1 MASINFIQPKNI
13 DSNSNYLYSDIH
25 FDIQE
30 QKIYTKS
37 GGMAKKTK
45 SDIKVDYDLAAIKNS
60 IKSLFNT
67 KKGQRPLYPEWG
79 VDLEA
84 FLFEPLNE
92 SIGYKIGKT
101 IQTGIAQEPRV
112 TLISLN
118 VIVDYNQSTYNIELQ
133 IFVPSLSI
141 NTVVFASL
149 NDAEGF
155 IIE

>member
-13 DSNSNYLYSDIH
+13 DSNSTYLYSDIH

-37 GGMAKKTK
+37 GGMAEKTK

-79 VDLEA
+79 VDLES

-92 SIGYKIGKT
+92 SVGYKIGKT

-112 TLISLN
+112 TLINLN
-118 VIVDYNQSTYNIELQ
+118 VMVFK
-133 IFVPSLSI
+133 FV
-141 NTVVFASL
+141 
-149 NDAEGF
+149 
-155 IIE
+155 